1 MNSGTMDS
9 EDLPAIKTYNIFEL
23 PAEIIQHI
31 VSFLSLQDI
40 CQLGGTCHVGYNIT
54 HDEKF
59 WSVHLAREYNIS
71 YVSDLA
77 DLNLEQDTAHGH
89 LLEGIIHDPTLQ
101 GNREMSVIY
110 STQFKRIMIE
120 KNINRNKQVQD
131 PFRSMLENS
140 LGDILPK
147 LLAFYVNLPA
157 EEQCS
162 ARLVLFGPGIES
174 EHTKLLVHK
183 IVSARSSTFDAVE
196 FIKGLPGGIGSG
208 VRINY
213 KHMYN
218 FDLMCLYSN
227 SATIRNSVIS
237 EKGYFARLDPQ
248 LNKILTHDLSGKP
261 VLQSGISK
269 LIPTV
274 HALVFAID
282 ATSKNDVDEDNLDVM
297 RQELGVL
304 LESQEKFNTPTPVL
318 ILSCYTLSRNIFWT
332 PSQIV
337 IGLRLNS
344 LSRPW
349 AVYQVCCDNMKGIEK
364 GLDWVLHH
372 LAKRRREWQYHM
384 KQGQS

>member
-1 MNSGTMDS
+1 
-9 EDLPAIKTYNIFEL
+9 
-23 PAEIIQHI
+23 
-31 VSFLSLQDI
+31 
-40 CQLGGTCHVGYNIT
+40 
-54 HDEKF
+54 
-59 WSVHLAREYNIS
+59 
-71 YVSDLA
+71 
-77 DLNLEQDTAHGH
+77 
-89 LLEGIIHDPTLQ
+89 
-101 GNREMSVIY
+101 
-110 STQFKRIMIE
+110 MIE

-174 EHTKLLVHK
+174 DHTKLLVHK

-318 ILSCYTLSRNIFWT
+318 ILSCYTLSRNIHWT
-332 PSQIV
+332 PSKIV
-337 IGLRLNS
+337 TGLRLNS